1 MNAHNLLVLSDVH
14 LGSDLVQHARPG
26 APARGKAGLRRDRE
40 LVALLD
46 WYRERPRGGRPW
58 RLVIAGDL
66 VDFVGMSVSPPAG
79 ELQTAPNEEERLHGL
94 GSAVDHTLEK
104 LRRVAAHHDMV
115 FAALARFVAEGNTLV
130 VVRGNHDVDFHWERV
145 QAAFCDILASHAPTV
160 RGRIQFA
167 EWFYYE
173 EGVVYIEH
181 GHQYD
186 DYCSYDH
193 ILNPV
198 MPSDPKRSLR
208 SLSDILLR
216 YVVRPTRGMMEAGHD
231 TATAL
236 DYLRF
241 GAELGV
247 GGMLRLGQRFVVA
260 IAALISLWREHVGD
274 AARWVRQE
282 HERRMGLLAEARQ
295 LSLVK
300 LRALASLQRPPI
312 TRSIFR
318 ILAGVM
324 LDRVAL
330 AVLALAA
337 LVWLLAARWTPALGL
352 EVVLALALVVPAAW
366 LWRRARGAIDAS
378 ASLRE
383 RAAQVSAL
391 FPAAFIVMG
400 HTHAPEVKRAEGVD
414 ATYVNLGAWA
424 EEETPEGRSPAAPA
438 SRTHLVVQQ
447 IDGRPVA
454 SLMRWDAESG
464 PQRFISVPVAGTDD
478 APPPSSRRA

>member
-1 MNAHNLLVLSDVH
+1 MIPHNLLVLSDVH
-14 LGSDLVQHARPG
+14 LGSDLVQHAQPG
-26 APARGKAGLRRDRE
+26 APARGEAGQRRDRE

-66 VDFVGMSVSPPAG
+66 VDFVGMSVS
-79 ELQTAPNEEERLHGL
+79 APGVQLDTEPNDEEREHGL

-104 LRRVAAHHDMV
+104 LRRVAAHHQKV
-115 FAALARFVAEGNTLV
+115 FSALARFVAAGNTLV
-130 VVRGNHDVDFHWERV
+130 VVRGNHDVDFHWEPV
-145 QAAFCDILASHAPTV
+145 QAAFSDILASHAPTA
-160 RGRIQFA
+160 RGRVEFA

-193 ILNPV
+193 ILHPV
-198 MPSDPKRSLR
+198 MPSDPRRSLR

-241 GAELGV
+241 GARLGV
-247 GGMLRLGQRFVVA
+247 SGMLRLASRFLLA
-260 IAALISLWREHVGD
+260 IAALIALWREHVGD

-282 HERRMGLLAEARQ
+282 HERKMALLAEARDI
-295 LSLVK
+295 SLVK

-312 TRSIFR
+312 TRSVLR
-318 ILAGVM
+318 ILAAVM

-330 AVLALAA
+330 AAAVLGV
-337 LVWLLAARWTPALGL
+337 LVWLAVARWTPMLGFEL
-352 EVVLALALVVPAAW
+352 AGALALVVPAAW

-383 RAAQVSAL
+383 RAAQVAAL
-391 FPAAFIVMG
+391 FPAAFVVMG
-400 HTHAPEVKRAEGVD
+400 HTHLPEVLPAEGAD

-424 EEETPEGRSPAAPA
+424 EEESVEGIGPSAPA

-447 IDGRPVA
+447 VDGKPVA

-464 PQRFISVPVAGTDD
+464 PQRFMSVPVAGADD

>member
-1 MNAHNLLVLSDVH
+1 MTAHNLLVLSDVH

-26 APARGKAGLRRDRE
+26 APERGEAGRRRDHE

-66 VDFVGMSVSPPAG
+66 VDFVGMSVSAPEGAL
-79 ELQTAPNEEERLHGL
+79 ETEPNEEERLHGL

-104 LRRVAAHHDMV
+104 LRRVAAHHKQV
-115 FAALARFVAEGNTLV
+115 FAALARFVAAGNTLV
-130 VVRGNHDVDFHWERV
+130 VVRGNHDVDFHWEPV
-145 QAAFCDILASHAPTV
+145 QEAFTDILALHAPTA
-160 RGRIQFA
+160 RGRVEFA

-186 DYCSYDH
+186 DFCSYDH
-193 ILNPV
+193 ILHPV
-198 MPSDPKRSLR
+198 LPSDPKRSLR

-231 TATAL
+231 NATAL

-241 GAELGV
+241 GVQLGV

-260 IAALISLWREHVGD
+260 IAALIGIYREHVGD

-282 HERRMGLLAEARQ
+282 HERKMALLAEARQ

-300 LRALASLQRPPI
+300 LRALALLQRPPI

-324 LDRVAL
+324 IDRVAL
-330 AVLALAA
+330 AVVTLAA
-337 LVWLLAARWTPALGL
+337 LVWLMVARWTPLLGV
-352 EVVLALALVVPAAW
+352 EVAAGLALVVPAAW

-383 RAAQVSAL
+383 RAAQVATL

-400 HTHAPEVKRAEGVD
+400 HTHAPEVKRAEGAD

-424 EEETPEGRSPAAPA
+424 EEETPEGAHPAAPA
-438 SRTHLVVQQ
+438 SRTHLVVQE
-447 IDGRPVA
+447 IDGKPVA
-454 SLMRWDAESG
+454 SLMRWDADSG
-464 PQRFISVPVAGTDD
+464 PQRFISVPVSGMDEL
-478 APPPSSRRA
+478 PPPSSRRA